1 MPADTYVISV
11 SYTNLVP
18 YRRHV
23 LLLDTMRRQVRLI
36 SDPRDFPVADSGWHG
51 THTWAPGT
59 AAFVLDDFHYDG
71 HRANFSHR
79 MVFTLD
85 GFSHKKK
92 QNKNKKQKKTPSWI
106 LCCMGPLALHWA
118 VRGWAN
124 RASGRGGVPGWCW
137 NDPHDGGNLR
147 VGLGLL

>member
-51 THTWAPGT
+51 RHTWAPRT
-59 AAFVLDDFHYDG
+59 LAFVLDDFHYDG
-71 HRANFSHR
+71 GRALFYHR

-85 GFSHKKK
+85 GFSHKK
-92 QNKNKKQKKTPSWI
+92 NKTRTKKQKNTFMDS
-106 LCCMGPLALHWA
+106 LLHGA
-118 VRGWAN
+118 TGATLG
-124 RASGRGGVPGWCW
+124 ST
-137 NDPHDGGNLR
+137 R
-147 VGLGLL
+147 VGEKGQWQRWCSRLVLE